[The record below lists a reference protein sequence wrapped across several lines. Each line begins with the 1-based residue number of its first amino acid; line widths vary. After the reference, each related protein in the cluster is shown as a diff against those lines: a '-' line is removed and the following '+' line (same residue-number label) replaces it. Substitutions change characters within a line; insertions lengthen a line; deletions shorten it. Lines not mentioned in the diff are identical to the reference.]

1 MINMSKTIT
10 GPLPKLTLTS
20 EEIRDIMVR
29 IFAKSPGTYNF
40 INFVRQ
46 FSQILTEKKF
56 GFKAEPN
63 TVYDGETIFGDQAIV
78 REIIWDLIIERNL
91 SVGGAGGQDE
101 WPNFSVTER
110 GKTYFASV
118 DQTQL

>member
-1 MINMSKTIT
+1 MT
-10 GPLPKLTLTS
+10 GPLPKLTLTNQ
-20 EEIRDIMVR
+20 EIRHIMVG

-46 FSQILTEKKF
+46 FSQILTERNL

-63 TVYDGETIFGDQAIV
+63 TTYDGEIIFADQAIV
-78 REIIWDLIIERNL
+78 REIIWDMIIERNL
-91 SVGGAGGQDE
+91 TLGGAGGQDD

-110 GKTYFASV
+110 GKVYFASIN
-118 DQTQL
+118 